1 MSDAKFW
8 VDKDS
13 KELVLKD
20 EEGESRFYIES
31 DFVIDGIKYLIV
43 IESDADENTEAMP
56 IKIVNE
62 DGEEFIEP
70 VVDEDEFAKV
80 RKKFEEEND

>member
-20 EEGESRFYIES
+20 DEGESRFYIES
-31 DFVIDGIKYLIV
+31 DFVIDGVKYLIV
-43 IESDADENTEAMP
+43 IDSDADENTEALP

-62 DGEEFIEP
+62 DGKEYIEP

-80 RKKFEEEND
+80 RKKFEEENN

>member
-20 EEGESRFYIES
+20 DEGESRFYIES
-31 DFVIDGIKYLIV
+31 DFVIDGVKYLIV
-43 IESDADENTEAMP
+43 IDSDADENTEALP

-62 DGEEFIEP
+62 DGKEYIEP

>member
-1 MSDAKFW
+1 MSDATFW

-20 EEGESRFYIES
+20 DKGESRFYIES
-31 DFVIDGIKYLIV
+31 DFVIDGVKYLIV
-43 IESDADENTEAMP
+43 IESDADENTEALP

-62 DGEEFIEP
+62 NGKEYIEP
-70 VVDEDEFAKV
+70 VTDEDEFAKV